1 MKYEANAVNFSYLLL
16 EYYKFLNLDEKEV
29 MVILMIDH
37 LLSSQNDFVTVDLL
51 SLKMNLDESQLD
63 NIMASLIMKKYVEY
77 KTDTGKA
84 KTSIEPIKRILYRKF
99 QESVLSEEEL
109 SQKEDIEDLIKNIYT
124 TIEEGFGRTL
134 NPIEQNRIDQ
144 WLKDEIDED
153 IILNSIKDAL
163 IKEKYSI
170 TYIDRLIL
178 KKLNIQQNG

>member
-1 MKYEANAVNFSYLLL
+1 
-16 EYYKFLNLDEKEV
+16 
-29 MVILMIDH
+29 
-37 LLSSQNDFVTVDLL
+37 
-51 SLKMNLDESQLD
+51 
-63 NIMASLIMKKYVEY
+63 MKKYVEY

-109 SQKEDIEDLIKNIYT
+109 SQKEDIEDLREKIYT